1 MRRETDGT
9 VLSRDF
15 EALSLF
21 RIIFSVYLLIDFFVA
36 VYPYFGDFY
45 GNAGVLPISSLAA
58 DGSQPGLIVVL
69 PLLKILSFFQS
80 RTLFAALYSAAV
92 FAFAIGYRTRWS
104 NAIVFVLTGYLY
116 WRNPYLTSGA
126 ETLAYLLL
134 LWCLF
139 LPMAR
144 YWSVDAALDPE
155 PRERPY
161 PALPFLA
168 LRLQIASLYL
178 FAALF
183 KVAGQPW
190 RNGSALTW
198 SLSDNVFGA
207 TSTGLF
213 LVHQAPGLL
222 HIVNYLV
229 IIFQLAFPFLI
240 YCPWRNDLV
249 RAAALAGS
257 AAMHISFI
265 FCLNVGGFP
274 YVCLAMLLLLVPDPW
289 IDRLLARR
297 RTRLAGFTIFYE
309 PGCNFCQRVSLI
321 LREFLLSPTSSVV
334 PASADPQACR
344 LLMENNSWVVR
355 DGNGQFYLKWR
366 AMDQLL
372 RQNPLLAPAA
382 WFFER
387 GLMRKPMEKLYDL
400 IGANRQRFARVTK
413 IFLPIRSTAPIGR
426 LGLALCGFLMGLAF
440 LSNVFGLMG
449 LSFPALRRFDQ
460 VTAAFQVKQRWE
472 VFAPNPVHFQRD
484 YRVIA
489 HMADGSAVD
498 VMTLLPTPVFRVD
511 ANLRVAF
518 SSPRWT
524 KYYTRFDEFSEEAWA
539 GFGRYLCRQAQARM
553 PASTVREVEI
563 TLVTEPIEGTPPAV
577 TPVQHRVLDCS
588 SASI

>member
-1 MRRETDGT
+1 
-9 VLSRDF
+9 
-15 EALSLF
+15 
-21 RIIFSVYLLIDFFVA
+21 
-36 VYPYFGDFY
+36 
-45 GNAGVLPISSLAA
+45 
-58 DGSQPGLIVVL
+58 
-69 PLLKILSFFQS
+69 
-80 RTLFAALYSAAV
+80 
-92 FAFAIGYRTRWS
+92 
-104 NAIVFVLTGYLY
+104 
-116 WRNPYLTSGA
+116 
-126 ETLAYLLL
+126 
-134 LWCLF
+134 
-139 LPMAR
+139 
-144 YWSVDAALDPE
+144 
-155 PRERPY
+155 
-161 PALPFLA
+161 
-168 LRLQIASLYL
+168 
-178 FAALF
+178 
-183 KVAGQPW
+183 
-190 RNGSALTW
+190 
-198 SLSDNVFGA
+198 
-207 TSTGLF
+207 
-213 LVHQAPGLL
+213 
-222 HIVNYLV
+222 
-229 IIFQLAFPFLI
+229 
-240 YCPWRNDLV
+240 
-249 RAAALAGS
+249 
-257 AAMHISFI
+257 
-265 FCLNVGGFP
+265 LNVGGFP

-309 PGCNFCQRVSLI
+309 PGCNFCQRVSLV

-334 PASADPQACR
+334 SASADPQACR

-518 SSPRWT
+518 SIPRWT

-553 PASTVREVEI
+553 PASTVQGVEI